1 MNSNKTAVVLAG
13 GRSRRF
19 GRDKAWALYEGKT
32 LIEIVIERLKSAHC
46 DVILSGSDPRLKQ
59 LSFPVIEDE
68 HPFEGPLQALKGIWE
83 KTSNS
88 RILLVACD
96 MPFLSPD
103 VIQTLW
109 TTDSHSDIVLLQG
122 EEGPSPLPGVYD
134 RTTYPFVT
142 SLIEKGRKDLKA
154 LWNRDLAVS
163 VVTRQLLHRLDP
175 LGKSL
180 WNINTPQDL
189 SFLVE

>member
-1 MNSNKTAVVLAG
+1 VGLP
-13 GRSRRF
+13 
-19 GRDKAWALYEGKT
+19 
-32 LIEIVIERLKSAHC
+32 I
-46 DVILSGSDPRLKQ
+46 
-59 LSFPVIEDE
+59 IEDE

-96 MPFLSPD
+96 MPLMEPD
-103 VIQTLW
+103 VIQALW
-109 TTDSHSDIVLLQG
+109 TADSHSDIVILEG
-122 EEGPSPLPGVYD
+122 EGRYSPLPGVYC
-134 RTTYPFVT
+134 RTTHPSVK
-142 SLIEKGRKDLKA
+142 SLLEKGRKDLKA
-154 LWNRDLAVS
+154 LWKENLTISIVS
-163 VVTRQLLHRLDP
+163 RQRLHQLDP